1 MFRTS
6 FVLRASTIGFLL
18 AMLLWIALISGCAST
33 MMEPAGRPI
42 YVGGGQG
49 HSGYV
54 LLQSQFSSRLEFLR
68 FCDRYWMHTKM
79 CVD

>member
-33 MMEPAGRPI
+33 MEPAGRPI

-54 LLQSQFSSRLEFLR
+54 LREAQFKDRLEYLR